1 MNTAVAPMPTLSAN
15 YPNVAPSVASGQGQ
29 GLSDKHDFSQR
40 YLTAG
45 MSDGERELR
54 IAKHVSM
61 AQHFFGEWDRESNFS
76 DRGAAERH
84 LMLAADLI
92 AGRSAEQAARLYGD
106 AASLHAEMAGAR
118 G

>member
-15 YPNVAPSVASGQGQ
+15 YPNVAPSVASGQGK

-40 YLTAG
+40 YLTAA

-61 AQHFFGEWDRESNFS
+61 AQHFLGEWDVHGNFD
-76 DRGAAERH
+76 DRGHAERH
-84 LMLAADLI
+84 VMLAADLI
-92 AGRSAEQAARLYGD
+92 AGRSPEQLARMAELR
-106 AASLHAEMAGAR
+106 
-118 G
+118 